1 MNHMTLPE
9 PEEDDGDEG
18 DDEEHEEAD
27 GDPDE
32 GGRVQAERL
41 GGGQVDHHLFKEGQI
56 CVINEMKMAMN
67 TGGKGE

>member
-1 MNHMTLPE
+1 MEFDQGTPPE

-32 GGRVQAERL
+32 GGGVQAERL
-41 GGGQVDHHLFKEGQI
+41 RGGQVDHHL
-56 CVINEMKMAMN
+56 
-67 TGGKGE
+67 GKQG

>member
-1 MNHMTLPE
+1 MKHVIPE

-41 GGGQVDHHLFKEGQI
+41 GGGQVDHNLVK
-56 CVINEMKMAMN
+56 
-67 TGGKGE
+67 KG